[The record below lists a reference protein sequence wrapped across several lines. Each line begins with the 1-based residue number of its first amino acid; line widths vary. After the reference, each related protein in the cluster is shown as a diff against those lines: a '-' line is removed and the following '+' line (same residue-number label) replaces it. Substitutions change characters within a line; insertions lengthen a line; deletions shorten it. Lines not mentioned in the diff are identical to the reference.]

1 MWQVDFEGNEE
12 FCTIIPVDSCPDGY
26 TCKERENPNFGL
38 SNYDNIFMALL
49 TTFEVI
55 SLEQWTD
62 MMYQVRRVYGHHYF
76 DMYFVITVQFGAFL
90 VLNLMIAV
98 QF

>member
-1 MWQVDFEGNEE
+1 MDFEGNQI
-12 FCTIIPVDSCPDGY
+12 FCQEDVDCPSSETITFLCLDRG
-26 TCKERENPNFGL
+26 NPNFGL
-38 SNYDNIFMALL
+38 SNYDNIFFALL

-55 SLEQWTD
+55 TLEQWTEY
-62 MMYQVRRVYGHHYF
+62 MYMVRSVYKTYLF
-76 DMYFVITVQFGAFL
+76 DIYFVITVQFGAFL